1 MTNPYGWWE
10 GTRTGSDSIRVGA
23 GTRIAPGARLDGAS
37 GPIVLGENCEI
48 HEGALLLP
56 YGGSI
61 VFGDNCTVNPYTVI
75 YGHGGVQ
82 IGDNV
87 RIATHSVI
95 VPANHVFADP
105 DVPIYQ
111 QGVTAEGIVI
121 EDDVWIGA
129 NVTILDGSHIG
140 HGCVVAAG
148 SVVRGYHAPMSVIG
162 GTPARL
168 LKTRGVQDSVA
179 RPA

>member
-1 MTNPYGWWE
+1 M
-10 GTRTGSDSIRVGA
+10 
-23 GTRIAPGARLDGAS
+23 
-37 GPIVLGENCEI
+37 
-48 HEGALLLP
+48 LP

-61 VFGDNCTVNPYTVI
+61 RLGDNCTVNPYTVI

-95 VPANHVFADP
+95 VSANHVFSDP
-105 DVPIYQ
+105 DQPIYQ

-129 NVTILDGSHIG
+129 NVTILDGAHIG

-148 SVVRGYHAPMSVIG
+148 SVVRGHHAPMSVLG
-162 GTPARL
+162 GTPARV
-168 LKTRGVQDSVA
+168 LKKRNAGDLVT
-179 RPA
+179 PLP